1 MKQCIIVGA
10 PASMQKLQILRR
22 LFKILFWFKEYT
34 NSCLQSSKTICFNVR
49 STEANKEIGSY
60 CPATVHCSEK
70 SSPNEQ
76 LINSEETVR
85 NIVGIYVDWVSLAT
99 WEFAKPG

>member
-1 MKQCIIVGA
+1 M
-10 PASMQKLQILRR
+10 
-22 LFKILFWFKEYT
+22 
-34 NSCLQSSKTICFNVR
+34 
-49 STEANKEIGSY
+49 EANKEIGSY

-85 NIVGIYVDWVSLAT
+85 NIVGIYVDWVSLVT